1 MEAAMTAHVHDTWYL
16 LVDGTYADPN
26 EVSHD
31 KDGVLKHKNGVAV
44 ALRESGVPHTIG
56 VDAVQNKN
64 VEAAKAGRDAE
75 HHAKPKGKQMKA
87 DDEPKHYKTREM
99 KGD

>member
-1 MEAAMTAHVHDTWYL
+1 M
-16 LVDGTYADPN
+16 
-26 EVSHD
+26 
-31 KDGVLKHKNGVAV
+31 
-44 ALRESGVPHTIG
+44 PHTIG